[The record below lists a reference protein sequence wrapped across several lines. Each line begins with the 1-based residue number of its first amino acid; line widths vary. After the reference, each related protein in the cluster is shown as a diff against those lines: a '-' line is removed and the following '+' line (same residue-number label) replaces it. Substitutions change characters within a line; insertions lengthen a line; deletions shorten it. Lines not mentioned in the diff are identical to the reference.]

1 MTTYHLPTG
10 HKREEEQADCRF
22 IRCENDQQ
30 TPDPVVDALRKLGQ
44 ATAEYPA
51 DLLRDR
57 RAALLAA
64 YRNLATEQQRNVT
77 EELAEIEVG
86 DAIS

>member
-30 TPDPVVDALRKLGQ
+30 TPDYV
-44 ATAEYPA
+44 YPPE
-51 DLLRDR
+51 LFIKTRNQFIQR
-57 RAALLAA
+57 I
-64 YRNLATEQQRNVT
+64 RNLNEARQLTER
-77 EELAEIEVG
+77 G
-86 DAIS
+86 DDV